1 VRQLHAVVEFPR
13 QEMEKGG
20 ETSGIA
26 VLQAFLEER
35 RRRPDSELV
44 EDLEKFEEQLHALF
58 VAAEREA
65 LGVELA
71 RLDIDRPT
79 VEVGGVVHRQV
90 ERCGETYFSAVGPV
104 RVERSLYST
113 RAPGERAICPME
125 LRAGMVE
132 GRWTPLAAK
141 QAIWVVAHLTP
152 GEGEEL
158 FKRMGNMTPSKS
170 SLDRLPKQVSSEWEA
185 QREAFEATL
194 RRQEVV
200 PKKAVAMAV
209 SLDGVMLRIEDPKTG
224 GAGKT
229 TAGDKSDE
237 KAAAIEAEVEKEKSG
252 PRVTS
257 KRPEPDG
264 KMKKLAAIDDDK
276 KRNPYHEAA
285 CGTVALYDGEGDVLS
300 VIRMARMPEKGKKTL
315 KAMLLAEATAIL
327 VARPDLIVEALAD
340 GAKDNWK
347 FLSKELPKIVPKG
360 TTIIETLD
368 FFHGAE
374 HLEEALT
381 AYYGD
386 KSKKRSAQ
394 FEKLRHILR
403 HEEDGHESV
412 TRSLRHLADEKPQS
426 KVLRRELKYF
436 RRNRKRM
443 KYAELKAKKLPIG
456 TGIQEAACK
465 TLVVQRAR
473 RSGICWGPSGE
484 GGQAILT
491 FRSLAQSDR
500 FDRAWDL
507 LRQTY
512 VREVTIP
519 RVMNVISIRSPR
531 QSSN

>member
-1 VRQLHAVVEFPR
+1 
-13 QEMEKGG
+13 M
-20 ETSGIA
+20 
-26 VLQAFLEER
+26 QAFLESR
-35 RRRPDSELV
+35 RRSDGNPV
-44 EDLEKFEEQLHALF
+44 EDMEKFEQEMHALF

-71 RLDIDRPT
+71 RLDINRPE

-90 ERCGETYFSAVGPV
+90 ERCGETYFSAAGPV

-125 LRAGMVE
+125 LRAGIVE

-141 QAIWVVAHLTP
+141 QAVWVVAHLTP

-158 FKRMGNMTPSKS
+158 FKRLGNMTPSKS
-170 SLDRLPKQVSSEWEA
+170 SLDRLPKQISHQWEA
-185 QREAFEATL
+185 QREEFEAAL
-194 RRQEVV
+194 RKQETV
-200 PKKAVAMAV
+200 PREAVAMAV
-209 SLDGVMLRIEDPKTG
+209 SLDGVMLRIEDPKTD
-224 GAGKT
+224 GAGT
-229 TAGDKSDE
+229 SAAEAGSQDKS
-237 KAAAIEAEVEKEKSG
+237 AAVKGSLVGQEEQPE
-252 PRVTS
+252 PRVSS
-257 KRPEPDG
+257 KRPEPDAKVKG
-264 KMKKLAAIDDDK
+264 LAAIDDGEEA
-276 KRNPYHEAA
+276 RNPYHEAS
-285 CGTVALYDGEGDVLS
+285 CGTVALYDREGEVLS
-300 VIRMARMPEKGKKTL
+300 VIRLARMPEKGKKTL
-315 KAMLLAEATAIL
+315 KLMLLAEATAIL
-327 VARPDLIVEALAD
+327 SARPDLIVEALAD

-381 AYYGD
+381 AYYGEQ
-386 KSKKRSAQ
+386 SKKRSAQ

-403 HEEDGHESV
+403 HEEDGNESV
-412 TRSLRHLADEKPQS
+412 IRSLRHLSDEKPQS
-426 KVLRRELKYF
+426 KLLRRELKYF

-443 KYAELKAKKLPIG
+443 KYAELKAKNLAIG

-473 RSGICWGPSGE
+473 RSGICWGPSGK

-491 FRSLAQSDR
+491 FRSLAQSNR

-507 LRQTY
+507 IRKGY
-512 VREVTIP
+512 VRKVTVP
-519 RVMNVISIRSPR
+519 GAGNVIPMPPR
-531 QSSN
+531 PR